1 MERELNTLFYSVM
14 ETKNRTLVT
23 NIFVQNGYKIAKT
36 DFDDV
41 VFENDDTQIQ
51 VQFDRESNA
60 QAISVLG

>member
-1 MERELNTLFYSVM
+1 MERELNTLLYSVR

-60 QAISVLG
+60 QAISVLA